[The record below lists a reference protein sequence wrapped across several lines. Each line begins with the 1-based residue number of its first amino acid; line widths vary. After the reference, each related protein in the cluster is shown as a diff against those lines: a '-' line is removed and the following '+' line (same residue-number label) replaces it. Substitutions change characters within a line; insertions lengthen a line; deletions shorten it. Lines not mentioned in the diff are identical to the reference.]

1 MAFHDANSVQAL
13 VNWLEAKDPATG
25 YEWLS
30 GQCLYGAYFE
40 EVGAEFR
47 DPPHY
52 GAISLP
58 APHTYGAALER
69 ARAFL

>member
-1 MAFHDANSVQAL
+1 MTFHDANSVQAL
-13 VNWLEAKDPATG
+13 VNWLETKDPATA

-30 GQCLYGAYFE
+30 DECLYGAYHE

-52 GAISLP
+52 GEISLP
-58 APHTYGAALER
+58 MPHTYGAALER
-69 ARAFL
+69 ARGFL